1 MQKSVCIRQK
11 AKMQTNNLVGT
22 NLEFFGTDL
31 EKKIKE
37 ASANC
42 EPAWTNT
49 NMKLPYLYIWRIEK
63 FKLVPVDQN
72 TYGSFFEGDSY
83 VILYIYGDKQISLMY
98 NIHFWLGLKTTQDEM
113 GTAAYKTVELD
124 TYLHGKAVQY
134 REIQNNESDL
144 FRTYFVHGITYKSGG
159 IDSGFHK
166 VEEYDYADYIPL
178 LYRVHDNY
186 LSQMPLALS
195 SVTDTDAFVLDTG
208 LTIYVYTGKNSS
220 FKERLMAQYRAVFIK
235 ENRKKSIIVHTEDDK
250 IYQIFLSYVTK
261 YANDLVTSR
270 KLLRINCVTDRTT
283 VTEIQEP
290 ITYDSFDT
298 NDAFVFKTCHTTYV
312 WIGKNSNYN
321 EQLDAW
327 KVAFKVSNPTDSI
340 ALVKEGREPE
350 TFKMN
355 F

>member
-1 MQKSVCIRQK
+1 
-11 AKMQTNNLVGT
+11 MQTNNLAGT

-42 EPAWTNT
+42 EPAWLSIDIT
-49 NMKLPYLYIWRIEK
+49 KEGLHIWRIEK
-63 FKLVPVDQN
+63 FKLVPVEQ
-72 TYGSFFEGDSY
+72 TSYGSFFEGDSY
-83 VILYIYGDKQISLMY
+83 VIFNVYGDQQNYLMY
-98 NIHFWLGLKTTQDEM
+98 NVHFWLGTKTTQDEM

-124 TYLHGKAVQY
+124 NYLRGKAVQY
-134 REIQNNESDL
+134 RETQNNESDL
-144 FRTYFVHGITYKSGG
+144 FRSYFIQGIIYLSGG
-159 IDSGFHK
+159 IDSGFRK
-166 VEEYDYADYIPL
+166 VEEYNYDKYVPI

-186 LSQMPLALS
+186 LSQIPLALS
-195 SVTDTDAFVLDTG
+195 SVTDTDTFVLDTG
-208 LTIYVYTGKNSS
+208 LTIYVYKGKHSS
-220 FKERLMAQYRAVFIK
+220 HKERLMAQYKAVHIK
-235 ENRKKSIIVHTEDDK
+235 ENRKKSIIVHVEDDK
-250 IYQIFLSYVTK
+250 TYNLFFSCVTK
-261 YANDLVTSR
+261 YANDVMISR
-270 KLLRINCVTDRTT
+270 KLLKINYTTDFVTI
-283 VTEIQEP
+283 TEVKEP

-327 KVAFKVSNPTDSI
+327 KVAFKVSNVTDSI

>member
-1 MQKSVCIRQK
+1 
-11 AKMQTNNLVGT
+11 MQTNNLVGT

-49 NMKLPYLYIWRIEK
+49 NLKIQGLHIWRIEK
-63 FKLVPVDQN
+63 FKLVRIEQN

-83 VILYIYGDKQISLMY
+83 VILNVYGDQQNELMY
-98 NIHFWLGLKTTQDEM
+98 SAHFWLGLKTTQDEM

-144 FRTYFVHGITYKSGG
+144 FRSYFLQGITYLSGG

-166 VEEYDYADYIPL
+166 IEEYDYTNYIPL
-178 LYRVHDNY
+178 LYKVHDNY
-186 LSQMPLALS
+186 SNQMPLVLS

-208 LTIYVYTGKNSS
+208 LTIYVYAGKNSS
-220 FKERLMAQYRAVFIK
+220 YKERFMAQYRAVHIK

-250 IYQIFLSYVTK
+250 TYKLFLGYVTK
-261 YANDLVTSR
+261 YANDLLISR
-270 KLLRINCVTDRTT
+270 KLLRINYTNESIT
-283 VTEIQEP
+283 VTEIKEP

-298 NDAFVFKTCHTTYV
+298 NDVFIFKTCHTTYV